1 MKCLYETFSKSGGAL
16 DDRTQ
21 DQNMSPGGATGLE
34 NSGENKIWPRNWF
47 SGTYLIAQRPEI
59 ECT

>member
-21 DQNMSPGGATGLE
+21 DAPSNLNPL
-34 NSGENKIWPRNWF
+34 
-47 SGTYLIAQRPEI
+47 RPSEI
-59 ECT
+59 DKDCRVRERMDSRAFGPALDK